1 MYLRLVVKYMF
12 MELSINYALLKF
24 KSILKGFSIKE
35 RTPYNRTMFPTVINS
50 DKIGVREILN

>member
-1 MYLRLVVKYMF
+1 MF
-12 MELSINYALLKF
+12 VELSITYTLLKF